1 MTLRTSITASKFFPS
16 IIILHLN
23 CLQNIPLPIQQL
35 TIQSPQGTHPKKHLN
50 SKVHIFHYF
59 FTKKLYFITTIQF
72 KLVVGII
79 CIYVPILL
87 YFQFFNLFVQ
97 ISEIGDHTFSIS
109 HKNEDP
115 SPLRVPKSN
124 RMKYHCPTKWVPC
137 HLAIIKH
144 ETNKSLKSH

>member
-1 MTLRTSITASKFFPS
+1 M
-16 IIILHLN
+16 
-23 CLQNIPLPIQQL
+23 
-35 TIQSPQGTHPKKHLN
+35 
-50 SKVHIFHYF
+50 
-59 FTKKLYFITTIQF
+59 TTIQF

-124 RMKYHCPTKWVPC
+124 RMKYHCPTKWVSC
-137 HLAIIKH
+137 HLAIIRH